1 MISVA
6 PLANSIFDATGNQAS
21 TTQSNGS
28 TALNDQ
34 LSATIDSVSLVADNS
49 AIIVT
54 FTEAVYST
62 TYGSGN
68 LEASDFA
75 LSISGGTATL
85 SSTTPTAISQNGN
98 AYTLSFTLSGTPDGS
113 EVISVAP
120 LANSIF
126 DAAGNQASTT
136 QSNGSTALND
146 QTKPNISAV
155 NFATDNSF
163 VDISFSVGVYAGSNG
178 SGALEM
184 NDFTLNFS
192 QNDGTAN
199 AVQIVGIKKND
210 SSLITSATTLEGGES
225 TVRLFIIFSG
235 TPNGLET
242 ISITPKDGNS
252 IFDLA
257 GNGAIENQTKNSAT
271 FKDQTLPT
279 VTINP
284 SNSSNNV
291 LRNSNIT
298 ISFSEQIRKIDN
310 NEINDRN
317 VDSLIVLKLQNST
330 GNLLGFDATI
340 STNKKV
346 ITVDPLVDFN
356 YSATIYLSIE
366 GFEDFG
372 GNTLQSNPS
381 TVFNV
386 IANVKPVANSQD
398 ITLNE
403 DSNISIKLN
412 GQDSEDA
419 PLSYAFSL
427 PSFGELTGDAP
438 DIIYTPRA
446 NFFGPDTFK
455 FVVNDGF
462 DDSDSSLIKIN
473 VQPINDSPKL
483 QLANLDTLQ
492 INQVHNEG
500 YLFPKINNQ
509 NDVNTLSISDID
521 DTAITQTI
529 VKLEPFISGEDT
541 LFIENSNTLPD
552 IKSDGQGKT
561 FMFTTPDPI
570 GANYSYSLSMIK
582 YRNLLGKDL
591 TKGTRSATVFVNDGD
606 SFSNAQ
612 SRTITLNIVNSTPEV
627 VSESYH
633 TNEDTAIGLALK
645 ATDRDS
651 DILTFNIVQDPVHGQ
666 LRGEL
671 PNIKYI
677 PNDNFHG
684 IDSIK
689 YNVND
694 GMQTSNT
701 ATVEIYVKAINDPPS
716 SLSPKSPDDKS
727 EIVITINN
735 LKGSRANFSWHQ
747 SIDPDNDKLEYL
759 FNSWYEII
767 DQNGTMHAIQ
777 KMDTVLYQT
786 EHSIPYQSFLDLL
799 DFHVSPR
806 GNFIWNVNVTDGIDT
821 TYSNIRYSLQIEGK
835 YISLSVQDDL
845 IPDSYSLSQNYP
857 NPFNPRTRIQFELP
871 LRSKVSL
878 SVYDILGNK
887 VNTIIN
893 QELDPGRHVVTWHAV
908 DRNNN
913 KLSSGVYFY
922 QIRAEKFFDTK
933 KMILIK

>member
-1 MISVA
+1 M
-6 PLANSIFDATGNQAS
+6 
-21 TTQSNGS
+21 
-28 TALNDQ
+28 
-34 LSATIDSVSLVADNS
+34 
-49 AIIVT
+49 
-54 FTEAVYST
+54 
-62 TYGSGN
+62 
-68 LEASDFA
+68 
-75 LSISGGTATL
+75 
-85 SSTTPTAISQNGN
+85 
-98 AYTLSFTLSGTPDGS
+98 
-113 EVISVAP
+113 
-120 LANSIF
+120 
-126 DAAGNQASTT
+126 
-136 QSNGSTALND
+136 ND

-210 SSLITSATTLEGGES
+210 SSLITSATSLEGGES

-446 NFFGPDTFK
+446 NFFGSDTFK

-492 INQVHNEG
+492 INQVHDEG
-500 YLFPKINNQ
+500 YLFPMINNQ
-509 NDVNTLSISDID
+509 NGVNTLSISDID

-606 SFSNAQ
+606 SFSNSQ

-627 VSESYH
+627 VSESHH

-701 ATVEIYVKAINDPPS
+701 ATVKIYVKAINDPPS

-735 LKGSRANFSWHQ
+735 LKGSRVNFSWHQ

-857 NPFNPRTRIQFELP
+857 NPFNPTTRIQFELP

-908 DRNNN
+908 DRSNN